1 MQLTLLIFI
10 LLPLTE
16 VYLMIKV
23 GSVIGAF
30 NTIFLTIL
38 TAVVGLYF
46 AKLQGIA
53 TLRSALNNI
62 RINKKPLGNIVSG
75 FCLLIAALFLILP
88 GFMTDILGFLL
99 LIPFTRTFILKNFF
113 TKKQKNDDDIIEIKP
128 EEIEE
133 EHDRF
138 K

>member
-10 LLPLTE
+10 LLPLAE

-30 NTIFLTIL
+30 NTISLTIL

-53 TLRSALNNI
+53 TLRSALNNL
-62 RINKKPLGNIVSG
+62 RINKKPLGDIVGG
-75 FCLLIAALFLILP
+75 FCLLIAAFFLILP

-99 LIPFTRTFILKNFF
+99 LIPFTRKFILENFF
-113 TKKQKNDDDIIEIKP
+113 TRTQENESDIIEIKP

>member
-1 MQLTLLIFI
+1 MQLTLLILI
-10 LLPLTE
+10 LLPLAE
-16 VYLMIKV
+16 IYLMIKV
-23 GSVIGAF
+23 GSIIGAF

-53 TLRSALNNI
+53 TLRSALNNL
-62 RINKKPLGNIVSG
+62 RINKKPLGYIVSG
-75 FCLLIAALFLILP
+75 FCLLIAAFFLILP

-99 LIPFTRTFILKNFF
+99 LIPFTRKFILENFF
-113 TKKQKNDDDIIEIKP
+113 TRTQENESDIIEIKP